1 MPFTILFDDKNKT
14 RQAHTCPSL
23 PRVTNSFGYI
33 YKMPSLSPPPL
44 SLVEVMI
51 WWIYGILNYACACHQ
66 NHPAN
71 GTFSFVWTIPHSH
84 HKILWWCILQYIS
97 CPCPPRYIDFLARI
111 LDQVLLFFSSLSPSC
126 RRIFSCYRV
135 VRNMVF
141 ISCAM

>member
-1 MPFTILFDDKNKT
+1 
-14 RQAHTCPSL
+14 
-23 PRVTNSFGYI
+23 
-33 YKMPSLSPPPL
+33 
-44 SLVEVMI
+44 VEVMI